1 MERDKNQ
8 PVRDG
13 NLCFSSS
20 FPFGGFQRIHFFGG
34 LSLFF
39 YNVRCQIA
47 VAGRPFCCRV
57 GASNT
62 EFTSRKFCNSLATL
76 AAIYNRIALPTIEGA
91 ALLTHEGA
99 VPPNFDHFAN
109 HFMTSYKKID
119 QVKDLIIGFCP

>member
-13 NLCFSSS
+13 NLCFSSG

-39 YNVRCQIA
+39 HNVGCQIT

-57 GASNT
+57 GASDA
-62 EFTSRKFCNSLATL
+62 ELTSRKFCNPLTTL
-76 AAIYNRIALPTIEGA
+76 AAIYNRIALPPIEGA

-99 VPPNFDHFAN
+99 VPPNFNDFAN
-109 HFMTSYKKID
+109 HFLTSYKKN
-119 QVKDLIIGFCP
+119 